1 MLKIYRW
8 IAGRLPC
15 AIARRQQAFLVASFV
30 SLVVAAGIFA
40 VPPVWA
46 KNAPVT
52 VSAAGDI
59 AFCERSLVAPMD
71 PESRLDPEH
80 GLHSFVVGTGGGQL
94 KPQISVRHRGRTAG
108 SLMAQHGG
116 LELTPQEE
124 SYAWRFVLAGGHS
137 FEDSGRALCVKRKP
151 ASRPGRDIRGHTTVT
166 PGTE

>member
-46 KNAPVT
+46 EIAPVT
-52 VSAAGDI
+52 VFAAGAI

-80 GLHSFVVGTGGGQL
+80 GLHSFVAGTGGGQL
-94 KPQISVRHRGRTAG
+94 KPQISVKHRGRTAG
-108 SLMAQHGG
+108 SPTAQHGV
-116 LELTPQEE
+116 
-124 SYAWRFVLAGGHS
+124 SS
-137 FEDSGRALCVKRKP
+137 S
-151 ASRPGRDIRGHTTVT
+151 
-166 PGTE
+166 